1 MQRAIK
7 KFLCRIVFA
16 TVVLADALA
25 GPCRTLGE
33 NGDCTFFS
41 DISVQEEAA
50 RGLIEVAMKSDVKPV
65 SGYYELK
72 GRLTQLDDASFWY
85 ADSLGAAHTY
95 DFKSLELPHGNV
107 NTERENIR
115 TKLYPMFGLKYYPSI
130 GGYGKENAW
139 TKALS
144 KNELEGYNQD
154 AYNFGMALRP
164 KESRNA
170 AAKTYEIVPQ
180 VSTFDAN
187 KWNLVY
193 NGEKI
198 IDSTEFKD
206 LQFDGIAGMKD
217 FLRTYVVLRMGLY
230 GLVVEK
236 FACASSTISI
246 KKSGVKAPDDLLP
259 CSVTYVE
266 PSDVG
271 EPKRIK
277 KQVGFLVDDIADTSE
292 SVAEAG
298 RGVLACKAAGGSATD
313 DGVCAGFTQAMCN
326 TLEEETG
333 IQTEWKENKGC
344 ILAAKSK
351 HNKLNN
357 AVDIVG
363 KVGMAAVS
371 LILAPVTGGGSL
383 ALIAV
388 IGASIVLIGT
398 VTSMALETAMDI
410 RFSGAVTGAN
420 LCLINT
426 CGGVKAN
433 MDVANKSEECSEC
446 AMSTAKELVVAM
458 TEFEGHFS
466 DRDAKT
472 AAYLLEVLMT
482 ALSGDITPICLAAI
496 AEGTEKSWM
505 TYAKSISDATVIVG
519 GIVSLGAG
527 ITGSATGKLR
537 DVKTVGEFF
546 WNKLKPTKK
555 LSDGKKV
562 FSTAQKFMSKPFTK
576 LKSIADETMV
586 AFKQLANNK
595 SVKFATEWGDNLD
608 AFVGKIDS
616 SIDFVENWPSV
627 CPNKE
632 FPCSKNLLD
641 VVDKFGEYCG
651 IM

>member
-25 GPCRTLGE
+25 EPCRTLGE
-33 NGDCTFFS
+33 YGDCKFFS

-50 RGLIEVAMKSDVKPV
+50 RGLIEVAMKSDVKLV

-72 GRLTQLDDASFWY
+72 GELTQLDGPSFYY
-85 ADSLGAAHTY
+85 ADTHGGSHIY
-95 DFKSLELPHGNV
+95 DFKSLELPYGNV
-107 NTERENIR
+107 GTERENIR
-115 TKLYPMFGLKYYPSI
+115 TKLYPMFGLQYDKRI
-130 GGYGKENAW
+130 GGYGKKNQW
-139 TKALS
+139 TTALS
-144 KNELEGYNQD
+144 ERELKSYNQD
-154 AYNFGMALRP
+154 AYNFGMALKSTEPRI
-164 KESRNA
+164 KGT
-170 AAKTYEIVPQ
+170 KTYALVPQ
-180 VSTFDAN
+180 VSNFDAN
-187 KWNLVY
+187 NWNLVY
-193 NGEKI
+193 KGEKI

-206 LQFDGIAGMKD
+206 LQFDGIAGIKD

-236 FACASSTISI
+236 FACASSTISVRE
-246 KKSGVKAPDDLLP
+246 SWNKAPDDLLP
-259 CSVTYVE
+259 CNVTYVV
-266 PSDVG
+266 PSDDG
-271 EPKRIK
+271 EPERIR

-298 RGVLACKAAGGSATD
+298 RGVLACKASGGSATD

-326 TLEEETG
+326 TLEEKTG
-333 IQTEWKENKGC
+333 IETEWEENKGC
-344 ILAAKSK
+344 ILAAKSNL
-351 HNKLNN
+351 NKLNN
-357 AVDIVG
+357 AIDVVG

-398 VTSMALETAMDI
+398 VTSEALETAMDI

-426 CGGVKAN
+426 CGGVAN
-433 MDVANKSEECSEC
+433 MDVADKTAECSEC

-458 TEFEGHFS
+458 TEFDGHFS

-496 AEGTEKSWM
+496 AEGTEQSWM

-527 ITGSATGKLR
+527 ITGSVTGKLR
-537 DVKTVGEFF
+537 DVKTVGEVF
-546 WNKLKPTKK
+546 WDKLKLTKK
-555 LSDGKKV
+555 TRDGMKV

-576 LKSIADETMV
+576 LKSMADKTV
-586 AFKQLANNK
+586 DAFRQLANNK
-595 SVKFATEWGDNLD
+595 SVKVATEWGDNLD
-608 AFVGKIDS
+608 AFVEKIDRS
-616 SIDFVENWPSV
+616 VDFLDNWPSA

-632 FPCSKNLLD
+632 FPCSKNLMD
-641 VVDKFGEYCG
+641 VVNNFGEYCG